1 MYEFDLNSVGGFLAA
16 MWNVVGG
23 VLGLDPGVFPAVLA
37 ADGGGWL
44 ALAILFVAGV
54 SDMFGQSVVLFAN
67 RVSPRRFW
75 VSLVMSALVL
85 AFSVVVWA
93 VSIWLVVRYIFSL
106 SAVLTNIFILVALS
120 QAPLLL
126 GFLTLMPYL
135 GNFLYHLVRVWS
147 LLALVVAVKAVA
159 SAFFWQGILACLLGW
174 LFVEFIIHMPF
185 LRIKAVDAWLW
196 QVMTGT
202 REKLDTQ
209 LAADRLAR
217 ARGKLL
223 RGHGKSQGGI

>member
-1 MYEFDLNSVGGFLAA
+1 MYELDLSTVGGFIAA
-16 MWNVVGG
+16 MWDVAGG
-23 VLGLDPGVFPAVLA
+23 VLKLDPQVFLTVLA
-37 ADGGGWL
+37 TQGGGWL
-44 ALAILFVAGV
+44 ALAILFVAGI
-54 SDMFGQSVVLFAN
+54 SDMLGQSVVLFAN

-75 VSLVMSALVL
+75 MSLVMAALVL

-93 VSIWLVVRYIFSL
+93 ISIWLVVRYIFSL
-106 SAVLTNIFILVALS
+106 NAVLANTFILVALS

-126 GFLTLMPYL
+126 GFLTLLPYM

-159 SAFFWQGILACLLGW
+159 AAFFWQGILACLLGW

-196 QVMTGT
+196 RVMTGT
-202 REKLDTQ
+202 KEKLDTQ

-223 RGHGKSQGGI
+223 RGQRKG